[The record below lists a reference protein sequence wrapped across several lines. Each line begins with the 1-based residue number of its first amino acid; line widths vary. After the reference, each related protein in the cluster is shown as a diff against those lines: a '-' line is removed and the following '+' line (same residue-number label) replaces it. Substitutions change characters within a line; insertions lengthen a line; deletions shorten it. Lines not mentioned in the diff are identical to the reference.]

1 MDDAT
6 TLCSLAHELGHAH
19 YGDPPGHH
27 GAHEI
32 RADRFAARLLINSTD
47 YATTEAIYGPHPN
60 VLAHELGHAAHRDTP
75 TGNGHFD
82 QRQERRADEYAAQI
96 LINPHDFEAAAIWH
110 HGHLP
115 AIADELEVTQHILKT
130 WQSMAANRVA

>member
-1 MDDAT
+1 MPAQNAITVQIGMDDTT

-32 RADRFAARLLINSTD
+32 RADRFAARLLINPHD

-60 VLAHELGHAAHRDTP
+60 VLAHELG
-75 TGNGHFD
+75 
-82 QRQERRADEYAAQI
+82 
-96 LINPHDFEAAAIWH
+96 
-110 HGHLP
+110 
-115 AIADELEVTQHILKT
+115 VTVKVLKT
-130 WQSMAANRVA
+130 WQSFYERQAA

>member
-1 MDDAT
+1 MINVEALIDVAQARGYRIRWHRGGPKAAWVPRQNAITVQIGMDDAT

-27 GAHEI
+27 GAHEL
-32 RADRFAARLLINSTD
+32 RADRFAARLLINPHD

-60 VLAHELGHAAHRDTP
+60 LLAHELG
-75 TGNGHFD
+75 
-82 QRQERRADEYAAQI
+82 
-96 LINPHDFEAAAIWH
+96 
-110 HGHLP
+110 
-115 AIADELEVTQHILKT
+115 VTVKVLKT